1 MDKDERKPRLHIH
14 MGGLIV
20 LIIILLILFK
30 VDIRSKIKSPQ
41 FQSNISYIEEQVKTF
56 WQKYISGPMKKKV
69 GDSFTNITNKE
80 LKKIQTNFSENVLK
94 TLNEEEIDNLIN
106 GKE

>member
-30 VDIRSKIKSPQ
+30 VDIKSKIKSPQ
-41 FQSNISYIEEQVKTF
+41 FQSNVSYIEEEIKTV
-56 WQKYISGPMKKKV
+56 WQKYISGPLKKKV
-69 GDSFTNITNKE
+69 GDTFINVTNTE
-80 LKKIQTNFSENVLK
+80 LKKIQTNFSDNVLK
-94 TLNEEEIDNLIN
+94 TPTEKEIDNLIN